1 MSRWV
6 RRFKR
11 HAHHPR
17 LWGLHNYHDVNHA
30 SRWGNSGTRKLLR
43 IICGRVWLTETGGI
57 VRFADHYRGG
67 RGAELRAA
75 SAVARVFRFAR
86 RSARIRRVYLYDWN
100 ADPVFHAW
108 DSALVAADGRARPA
122 LDVLRRELNRQR
134 RHAARTPVPPLP
146 AYPPGVLP
154 LR

>member
-1 MSRWV
+1 
-6 RRFKR
+6 
-11 HAHHPR
+11 
-17 LWGLHNYHDVNHA
+17 
-30 SRWGNSGTRKLLR
+30 
-43 IICGRVWLTETGGI
+43 
-57 VRFADHYRGG
+57 
-67 RGAELRAA
+67 
-75 SAVARVFRFAR
+75 VFRFAR

-146 AYPPGVLP
+146 AYPQAFSRCVEHADA
-154 LR
+154 RS